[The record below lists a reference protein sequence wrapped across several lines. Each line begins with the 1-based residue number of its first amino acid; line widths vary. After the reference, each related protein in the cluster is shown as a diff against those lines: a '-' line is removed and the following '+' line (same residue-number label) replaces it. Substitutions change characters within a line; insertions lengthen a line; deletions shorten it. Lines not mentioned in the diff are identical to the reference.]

1 MSNVISIY
9 KHKNFGTGNV
19 DYFNHKE
26 AAPIILKDGK
36 ATGNKPDF
44 SDRVTRIK
52 NSLDKVNSLM
62 VELKKIKRSQDER
75 QGKADAE

>member
-36 ATGNKPDF
+36 ATG
-44 SDRVTRIK
+44 DRMTRIK
-52 NSLDKVNSLM
+52 NSLDKINSLR